1 MPQILIPLVL
11 GLTLSLPLAAAEG
24 VHVWY
29 DEDGQPVYSQF
40 APEDGNTVRMVK
52 PPPPPAESAEVAQR
66 RLQEQIQKSA
76 DFFEDKE
83 LASKAQEKTANQAAQ
98 DEKRCATAR
107 RNLEELTGPPSRLY
121 RQDDGS
127 YQRLD
132 EAERQRRRE
141 KMEKI
146 AAESCK

>member
-1 MPQILIPLVL
+1 MPQILILLVL
-11 GLTLSLPLAAAEG
+11 GLILSFPLGAAKD

-83 LASKAQEKTANQAAQ
+83 LASEKQQKVENQAAQ
-98 DEKRCATAR
+98 DKQRCETAR
-107 RNLEELTGPPSRLY
+107 RNLQDLTGPPNRLY

-132 EAERQRRRE
+132 EAERQKRRE
-141 KMEKI
+141 KMENI
-146 AAESCK
+146 VAESCK